1 MLNVRFRVIFG
12 TEEECNKIKVFA
24 VGTNEENVERQG
36 GNFEDYEV
44 EHET

>member
-24 VGTNEENVERQG
+24 VGTNEENVDRLEEELKRMI
-36 GNFEDYEV
+36 
-44 EHET
+44 